1 MPTKFYVSP
10 FGEAE
15 HPWLSKAD
23 VKYNPDGLF
32 HTGLVLE
39 PGPETDEF
47 VALVT
52 QASEAA
58 FEEEAEKLTAGERK
72 KFSLYVPVKPE
83 EDAEGN
89 PTGRHVASFKQNR
102 LLKFKDG
109 TTKEITIAIKD
120 ASGRRDVHK
129 PVFGGSIIRV
139 MFSMRTAKIVSSK
152 EIGVRLDFA
161 SVQVKKLATS
171 GGGKSFGSTDGY
183 HEDELDERDMAA
195 FDPADDRRVTG
206 DY

>member
-1 MPTKFYVSP
+1 MPTTFHISP

-23 VKYNPDGLF
+23 TKYNPDGLF
-32 HTGLVLE
+32 HTGLILE
-39 PGPETDEF
+39 PGPETDAF
-47 VALVT
+47 VEKVT
-52 QASEAA
+52 AASEAA
-58 FEEEAEKLTAGERK
+58 FAEEAEKLTPGERK

-89 PTGRHVASFKQNR
+89 PTGRWVASFKQNR
-102 LLKFKDG
+102 VLKLKDG

-120 ASGRRDVHK
+120 ASGKRDVHK
-129 PVFGGSIIRV
+129 PVFGGSVIRV
-139 MFSMRTAKIVSSK
+139 MYSMRTAKIASSK

-171 GGGKSFGSTDGY
+171 AGKGFGATEGY
-183 HEDELDERDMAA
+183 HEDELDERDQAA
-195 FDPADDRRVTG
+195 FDPADDRSVAG